1 MENFFFKFSQVKYT
15 FLNSKKKKCFSQ
27 IDFELYMRET
37 KRNLKEAD
45 SLRKLEK
52 LKE

>member
-15 FLNSKKKKCFSQ
+15 FPNSKKKKCFSQ

-37 KRNLKEAD
+37 KRNLKEAGL
-45 SLRKLEK
+45 SWKT
-52 LKE
+52 